1 MFPKSVPISRT
12 YAFNLPRKLKGHKI
26 KNFHLI
32 EKLLPYVRISLNLHL
47 GNSYLFHLLF
57 PGSFN
62 PLKDSAVARP
72 DCFKCIYLEITWD
85 PVMPYACWGLNFKSK
100 LIPWREVV
108 ISSGLPCQLFE
119 PKPKKRKIQIKT
131 EW

>member
-1 MFPKSVPISRT
+1 MFPKSVPVSRT
-12 YAFNLPRKLKGHKI
+12 YVLNLPRKLRGYKI

-32 EKLLPYVRISLNLHL
+32 EKLLSYVRISLNMHL

-72 DCFKCIYLEITWD
+72 DCFKCLYLEITWD
-85 PVMPYACWGLNFKSK
+85 PVRPYACRSLNFKSK
-100 LIPWREVV
+100 LIPWREVFN
-108 ISSGLPCQLFE
+108 SSGLPCQLFE
-119 PKPKKRKIQIKT
+119 PKPEKRKNPDKT
-131 EW
+131 ER